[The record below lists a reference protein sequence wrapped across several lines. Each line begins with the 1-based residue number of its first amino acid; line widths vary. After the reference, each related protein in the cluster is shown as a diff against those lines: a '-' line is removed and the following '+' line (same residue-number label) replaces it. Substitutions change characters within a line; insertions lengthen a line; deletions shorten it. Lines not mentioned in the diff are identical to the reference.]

1 MPEALAYLST
11 LVELRP
17 GDLLMTGTPAG
28 VGAVRPGDQ
37 LVGRVEGVG
46 ELAVSYRPD

>member
-11 LVELRP
+11 LVALRP

-28 VGAVRPGDQ
+28 VGAVQPGDR
-37 LVGRVEGVG
+37 LTR
-46 ELAVSYRPD
+46 ATSTASAT